1 MRNITLAVTASAML
15 GMMSGT
21 ASAAGSW
28 DFNDARALRHSA
40 MFNFKDVDHPTSIFY
55 DSLSENRVKAAQRL
69 ETVFANQGNSKFW
82 RKMSRRIVNRVEDK
96 AWWPDAQRSF
106 EYFLY
111 TNAEPLSFE
120 TDPDRPWDPSQET
133 PEVPIPAAVWLFASA
148 LGYLGWR
155 RRKAEQPSDDNNAAT
170 A

>member
-1 MRNITLAVTASAML
+1 MRNITLAVTASAIL
-15 GMMSGT
+15 GVMSGT
-21 ASAAGSW
+21 AHAASSW
-28 DFNDARALRHSA
+28 DFNQARALRHSA

-55 DSLSENRVKAAQRL
+55 DSLSEYRPEAAARL
-69 ETVFANQGNSKFW
+69 QKVFERQGNSKQW
-82 RKMSRRIVNRVEDK
+82 RKMSRRISNRVEDR

-111 TNAEPLSFE
+111 TDANPFDL
-120 TDPDRPWDPSQET
+120 DPDLPWDPSQET

-155 RRKAEQPSDDNNAAT
+155 RRKADQGSDESGPAA